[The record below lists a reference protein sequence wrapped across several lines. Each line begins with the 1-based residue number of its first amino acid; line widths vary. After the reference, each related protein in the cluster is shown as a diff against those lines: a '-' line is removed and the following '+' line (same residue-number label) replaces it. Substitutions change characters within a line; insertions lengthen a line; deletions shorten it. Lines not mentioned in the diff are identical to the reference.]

1 MRIII
6 ADEIKYALKDDKNY
20 DIYWITSESNVFEWA
35 ILLIFGGIFSILFG
49 LLTFGTGT
57 LFVMSVVA
65 SNLISFIQV
74 AKQFYKSDQ
83 QAKLNANIFA
93 ESLINAINKFN
104 QLLNQDKKIKIL
116 FKHKQNLKLNLY
128 TKGGSGLVGT
138 RYKTW
143 IKFGDGQQESFV
155 NFNPFRMIALLQLV
169 RDNNNKD
176 TIDALIPV
184 LALYDT
190 SIKRYGYYRI
200 GNNWYDFESY
210 APIVHFEL
218 KLDNFIIAKHYTL
231 FNNQYDII
239 YLTKSEL
246 DDFRKQNHPPFGY
259 LISSVLNKIYPFEFH
274 NDPSKY
280 QITSFNKKVYELQSD
295 KLTPLYFLTPESNFN
310 LHFLY
315 ANDYKP
321 SYIGNDLIYI
331 NKKYNAIDNN
341 KNVKVYEYDFTYK
354 YFNYIYRTFITK
366 QVKVY
371 TFDNVQL
378 TIKFKTKL
386 PAMNIFDLLT
396 ILNNYKQLFFRQ
408 QLFFRSSD
416 GNIYLRTKNNLHDE
430 FIDLDKYINILI
442 YEMPYQVYTPDEIPE
457 LDLDYEIIRNENNYT
472 LKIDKITILPIRI
485 EIRDKDNNLIHRQF
499 LNNDLII
506 NLNYEEKYKIQ
517 YFITTG
523 FDSLDRIGNLY
534 EKIIIISKNQNDNN
548 NGSNESDS
556 GNNKPIGIKPIDK
569 PKNDFKPSN
578 LPLDSRIIIPLALL
592 LTLYVVFKNRN
603 EN

>member
-104 QLLNQDKKIKIL
+104 QLLNQDKKIKTL

-128 TKGGSGLVGT
+128 TKGGSGLVGGK
-138 RYKTW
+138 YKTW

-184 LALYDT
+184 LLLYDT
-190 SIKRYGYYRI
+190 SIKRYGYYKV
-200 GNNWYDFESY
+200 NNVWYDFENL
-210 APIVHFEL
+210 APIIHFEL
-218 KLDNFIIAKHYTL
+218 KLDNCIVVKH
-231 FNNQYDII
+231 FWGYDVF
-239 YLTKSEL
+239 YLTSNEL
-246 DDFRKQNHPPFGY
+246 NDNDKENYSSIKTKMEKLINKVHSLGLGTAYAPYVNYEKQVYDLDPNKNSDIAFIY
-259 LISSVLNKIYPFEFH
+259 NKIG
-274 NDPSKY
+274 
-280 QITSFNKKVYELQSD
+280 ITK
-295 KLTPLYFLTPESNFN
+295 PN
-310 LHFLY
+310 LHY
-315 ANDYKP
+315 IHYNDYREI
-321 SYIGNDLIYI
+321 YIGNTLNYQGTYI
-331 NKKYNAIDNN
+331 APID
-341 KNVKVYEYDFTYK
+341 KNQIIKFYTYK
-354 YFNYIYRTFITK
+354 FVYRISGMNKDFY
-366 QVKVY
+366 VY
-371 TFDNVQL
+371 TFKNL
-378 TIKFKTKL
+378 NYIIRFNSKI
-386 PAMNIFDLLT
+386 PAMNIFDLLI
-396 ILNNYKQLFFRQ
+396 ILNNYKQILFRE
-408 QLFFRSSD
+408 QLFFKGSD
-416 GNIYLRTKNNLHDE
+416 GNIYLRTNENFHNE
-430 FIDLDKYINILI
+430 IIDVDKHINILG
-442 YEMPYQVYTPDEIPE
+442 YNMTYQVYTPDEIPE

-485 EIRDKDNNLIHRQF
+485 DIYDSSGFKIHSQM
-499 LNNDLII
+499 LNEDLII
-506 NLNYEEKYKIQ
+506 NLNYNENYKIN
-517 YFITTG
+517 YYLTRG
-523 FDSLDRIGNLY
+523 FDLLFSFQRIGNLY
-534 EKIIIISKNQNDNN
+534 EKIINIPKQSNQDNSG
-548 NGSNESDS
+548 GSGS
-556 GNNKPIGIKPIDK
+556 GNIPFEIKPIDK
-569 PKNDFKPSN
+569 PKKENKDFKPSN
-578 LPLDSRIIIPLALL
+578 FPLDSKIVIPLALL
-592 LTLYVVFKNRN
+592 LTLYAVFKNKN